1 MSQSQTLTQIHA
13 QIKMLGRPPDIV
25 ICGNGDCDNAC
36 LSYGRSLK
44 ICDSCVE
51 YIATVYN
58 NGDKNSALKF
68 KETMEGLGYGL
79 CVECNEVVDG
89 ACEGWFDSDKHG
101 ELSICEHCY
110 DKEQTGQCAN
120 CSVEAK
126 QYCDE
131 CGGYGSDKEQTGIM

>member
-1 MSQSQTLTQIHA
+1 MSQTQTLTQIHA

-25 ICGNGDCDNAC
+25 ICRNGDCDNAC

-68 KETMEGLGYGL
+68 KETMESNGYGL
-79 CVECNEVVDG
+79 CEECDDVVEGN
-89 ACEGWFDSDKHG
+89 CEGWFDSIKHG
-101 ELSICEHCY
+101 ENSVCESCC
-110 DKEQTGQCAN
+110 DKEERPQCAD

-131 CGGYGSDKEQTGIM
+131 CGGYGSDSDKEE

>member
-1 MSQSQTLTQIHA
+1 MSQSQASINIHA

-25 ICGNGDCDNAC
+25 ICRNGDCDNAC
-36 LSYGRSLK
+36 LSYGRCLK

-58 NGDKNSALKF
+58 NTDKNSAQKF
-68 KETMEGLGYGL
+68 KDTMEGYGYGL

-89 ACEGWFDSDKHG
+89 NSEGWYDSYKHG

-110 DKEQTGQCAN
+110 DKEQTGICY
-120 CSVEAK
+120 EK
-126 QYCDE
+126 
-131 CGGYGSDKEQTGIM
+131 GRDKEE